1 MLKLR
6 PTSTCQYHTV
16 VLCCTSPPRHVL
28 VSVTMYLE
36 IAWKIF
42 SACILVFQFD
52 GSFRPPKDPGYPTVA
67 AKMATCAACFFFV
80 SDQDDDVCDPG
91 TLALGSRLLPISMDM
106 SSAHAEYEGL
116 LLGLEWLAQRSRS
129 VLSSADLHV
138 SPAIPN
144 QRQKLVIQG
153 DCKTVIDQLA
163 GKSMSRKL
171 QKKHDQAMKF
181 LNECSRN
188 FYTIDFEHI
197 PRKQNFL
204 SDSLCSNTMLAVE
217 SFHYQRCCSELDGA
231 LFDSD
236 KQSPQKSSF
245 QRYINSN
252 TSLIRNSLRP
262 FLLSKMLKLAEEQK
276 DYQTMI
282 KIGEYCFMDAKQFT
296 TVPEE
301 EKLWRANGVSNQVN
315 GLRGMRKEKKA
326 TALERRH
333 RILLKSNKPIPLLS
347 QIQTAA
353 NPVMKWDY
361 SSIDEAWLPLL
372 NDWSQHAT
380 QEQTWAQASESTIWS
395 QLQTQSSLE

>member
-1 MLKLR
+1 
-6 PTSTCQYHTV
+6 
-16 VLCCTSPPRHVL
+16 
-28 VSVTMYLE
+28 MYLDL
-36 IAWKIF
+36 AWKLL
-42 SACILVFQFD
+42 STYILVFQFD

-67 AKMATCAACFFFV
+67 ARMATCAACFFFV
-80 SDQDDDVCDPG
+80 SDQDDDMCDPG
-91 TLALGSRLLPISMDM
+91 PLALGSRLLPISMDM

-116 LLGLEWLAQRSRS
+116 LLGLEWLAKHSQS

-144 QRQKLVIQG
+144 HRQKLVIQG

-171 QKKHDQAMKF
+171 QKQHDRAMKI
-181 LNECSRN
+181 LNECSRY
-188 FYTIDFEHI
+188 FDTIDFEHI
-197 PRKQNFL
+197 PRKDNFL
-204 SDSLCSNTMLAVE
+204 SDRLCSNTMLAVE
-217 SFHYQRCCSELDGA
+217 SFHYRRCCSELDDA
-231 LFDSD
+231 LLDSD

-245 QRYINSN
+245 QRYISSN

-282 KIGEYCFMDAKQFT
+282 KIGEYSFMDSKHFT

-301 EKLWRANGVSNQVN
+301 ETLWRANGVSNQVN

-326 TALERRH
+326 TALERRY
-333 RILLKSNKPIPLLS
+333 RILLKSHKSIPLLS

-353 NPVMKWDY
+353 NPVMQWDY
-361 SSIDEAWLPLL
+361 STIEEAWLPLL

-380 QEQTWAQASESTIWS
+380 REQLWAQMSESTIWS